1 MAGDQNAQ
9 INENYCVQ
17 PQNLSVKL
25 LRSYAAA
32 LLYLPMKSRVN
43 EGNTTVQHLSN
54 KLL

>member
-9 INENYCVQ
+9 INENFCVQ
-17 PQNLSVKL
+17 LQNLSVKL
-25 LRSYAAA
+25 LRCYVAA

-43 EGNTTVQHLSN
+43 EDNTTVQHVSN